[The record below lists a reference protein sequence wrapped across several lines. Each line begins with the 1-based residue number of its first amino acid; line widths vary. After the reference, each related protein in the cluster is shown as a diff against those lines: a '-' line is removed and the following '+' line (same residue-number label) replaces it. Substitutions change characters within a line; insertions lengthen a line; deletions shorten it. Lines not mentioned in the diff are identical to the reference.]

1 MSVHLLQVD
10 GDAPENPNAYLNLA
24 RLLSPTSQI
33 VLFPGNLS
41 VIPPKTFYR
50 SFFSTASPSA
60 RNITSKPTIF
70 TTRSQSSFPF
80 SPFSPIMLHRDDPL
94 WCTERSFLYVSREAD
109 WNDCL
114 WQLWLEHFGEI
125 DVKQTSDW
133 VRPFVPEPDMSL
145 LPVRPSVLYFFHGR
159 DY

>member
-1 MSVHLLQVD
+1 
-10 GDAPENPNAYLNLA
+10 
-24 RLLSPTSQI
+24 
-33 VLFPGNLS
+33 
-41 VIPPKTFYR
+41 
-50 SFFSTASPSA
+50 
-60 RNITSKPTIF
+60 
-70 TTRSQSSFPF
+70 
-80 SPFSPIMLHRDDPL
+80 MLHRDDPL